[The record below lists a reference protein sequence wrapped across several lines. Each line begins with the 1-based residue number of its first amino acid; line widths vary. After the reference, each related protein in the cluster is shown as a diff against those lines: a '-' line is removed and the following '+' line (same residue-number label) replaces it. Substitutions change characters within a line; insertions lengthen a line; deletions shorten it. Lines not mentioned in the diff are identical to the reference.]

1 VNGATAPFGAAL
13 PSRVHLTTRTHP
25 VRMSGALFERPAELR
40 LALNSEAQLIDHTL
54 GGEPFPAV

>member
-1 VNGATAPFGAAL
+1 
-13 PSRVHLTTRTHP
+13 
-25 VRMSGALFERPAELR
+25 MSGALFERPAELR